1 MKKTLFKTFLALI
14 TVFSVI
20 FVGCAGDAGDNSSNT
35 SVTLEETPG
44 TVGKPSNELL
54 AASELM
60 KELDGNNEKVI
71 FMYYRPDGSY
81 SKWGIWLWE
90 DGGNG
95 ELAYNVT
102 AGKFENK
109 TVEFNGNSY
118 NIGYMILDPSM
129 FTTAAPNVKAAIE
142 GKKNLNFIIRDAD
155 WKKDPGSDQAF
166 DLSSG
171 NHFMVLSGDKDV
183 YPITSEITPMISS
196 ANMETPTTMKVM
208 LSVKY
213 ALEGSASDNGFSLV
227 ASDGTIAT
235 ISDVVNY
242 NAKDDRSKNF
252 TNTLLITLSSKL
264 DLSKTWTLCH
274 EKFEPT
280 EGRSVG
286 TASAIKADLNDF
298 VYEGTDLGLT
308 LNGNKATFK
317 VWAPVA
323 SDVTILLYDDVS
335 KVGNYKAETLAYKV
349 AGSTTEVELKGTP
362 SKEAKMTLDTSTG
375 VWSYVIE
382 DVSAYKYYKYQ
393 ITNNGTTTYVCDI
406 YAKAASPDSIA
417 AQIID
422 INQGT
427 NYGTKDNYV
436 NPFGNN
442 GTDSKLYSDA
452 IIYEMHIRDWSRAA
466 VADSTGKFLDIANSD
481 EIINHLKDIGIT
493 HVQILPMFDYAQVNS
508 DLNYNWGYNPYHYNV
523 PEGRYVEYSTG
534 DGIDAVNQMRSMIEK
549 LHEAGIAV
557 IMDVVYNHTSGTQGG
572 SLYDSTVPY
581 YYYRLNADGSYSNGS
596 GCGNE
601 TDSEAPMFKKYMIE
615 TLKHWMLDYHINGF
629 RFDLMGL
636 HSKETM
642 AEIYK
647 ELSAIDSNVLVYGEP
662 WTGRDARVK
671 NGCTG
676 SVPSE
681 AYGVGAFDD
690 DFRDAIKGAEFGGF
704 NAGEVQGV
712 FNSEGISAG
721 LKGESGKNKRNPTDF
736 IGLGLH
742 YVECH
747 DNFTLFDK
755 LVYSL
760 EDNIDAVKEADSKGN
775 IATKWP
781 TTITPAQIE
790 LIKKEQT
797 LAGAYVM
804 LSQGTAFMN
813 GGQEFLRTKKG
824 NPDSYSADTKGGVKW
839 TNDAGDKN
847 IDDVNTINL
856 TFKETYSDVYK
867 AYKGL
872 IAFRKQYSSLFG
884 SFTETNVQKAKN
896 SDEDKVDGVTKYR
909 VDGTNDKF
917 LIYFNATEE
926 DFVPLADDIK
936 GYTKVIDVTSG
947 TPTEST
953 TLPASVPAKSF
964 VILKK

>member
-1 MKKTLFKTFLALI
+1 MKKNLFKTLLALI

-20 FVGCAGDAGDNSSNT
+20 FVGCAGDAGGSGESAECEAGKIYAEIPTDPIYKATAELAKKLDPESKKYILFFYDGRSNDYSNRTAYLWVDNGTTCSEAMKTDTSNEYKIGYLEFYDGTT
-35 SVTLEETPG
+35 SLGGIPANVITTLDAGGSIKAIVKNTGDEWEWQTNDCSLTTATGDRHFLITSG
-44 TVGKPSNELL
+44 TGTKSENKTYAVSDDVKPMILGADSQTKNLIKVSLNVAYGLDTGMGTSGFVMKDSEGNEVSIVDSINFDNQSKLKNKAKNVLLTLSNEL
-54 AASELM
+54 
-60 KELDGNNEKVI
+60 
-71 FMYYRPDGSY
+71 
-81 SKWGIWLWE
+81 
-90 DGGNG
+90 
-95 ELAYNVT
+95 
-102 AGKFENK
+102 
-109 TVEFNGNSY
+109 
-118 NIGYMILDPSM
+118 
-129 FTTAAPNVKAAIE
+129 
-142 GKKNLNFIIRDAD
+142 
-155 WKKDPGSDQAF
+155 
-166 DLSSG
+166 DLSNTYYISHSLFTPKEG
-171 NHFMVLSGDKDV
+171 VIVSIQNIVKDSATYNGD
-183 YPITSEITPMISS
+183 
-196 ANMETPTTMKVM
+196 
-208 LSVKY
+208 
-213 ALEGSASDNGFSLV
+213 
-227 ASDGTIAT
+227 
-235 ISDVVNY
+235 
-242 NAKDDRSKNF
+242 
-252 TNTLLITLSSKL
+252 
-264 DLSKTWTLCH
+264 
-274 EKFEPT
+274 
-280 EGRSVG
+280 
-286 TASAIKADLNDF
+286 
-298 VYEGTDLGLT
+298 DLGLT

-422 INQGT
+422 INEGT
-427 NYGTKDNYV
+427 NYGSKDNYV

-662 WTGRDARVK
+662 WTGGDARVK

-712 FNSEGISAG
+712 YNSEGISAG
-721 LKGESGKNKRNPTDF
+721 LIGESGKNSRNPTDF

-760 EDNIDAVKEADSKGN
+760 AENIDAVKEADSKGN

-781 TTITPAQIE
+781 TTITPEQVE

-847 IDDVNTINL
+847 IDDVNTIDL

-867 AYKGL
+867 TYKGL

-884 SFTETNVQKAKN
+884 SFTETNVQKAKDLN
-896 SDEDKVDGVTKYR
+896 KDRVDGVTKYR
-909 VDGTNDKF
+909 VDGTTDKF
-917 LIYFNATEE
+917 LIYFNATEK
-926 DFVPLADDIK
+926 DFVPLADDIND
-936 GYTKVIDVTSG
+936 YTKVIDVTSG

-953 TLPASVPAKSF
+953 TLPESVPAKSF

>member
-1 MKKTLFKTFLALI
+1 MKKNVLKTLLALI

-20 FVGCAGDAGDNSSNT
+20 FVGCAGDAGDTSSESPAEKPGT
-35 SVTLEETPG
+35 LGEISAPLLGAAELLEEIDP
-44 TVGKPSNELL
+44 
-54 AASELM
+54 
-60 KELDGNNEKVI
+60 NNEKVI
-71 FMYYRPDGSY
+71 FFYYRPDGNY
-81 SKWGIWLWE
+81 SDWGLWLWE
-90 DGGNG
+90 DAGDGTDDGFN
-95 ELAYNVT
+95 LT
-102 AGKFENK
+102 KGKFEGKNI
-109 TVEFNGNSY
+109 TVNNQTF
-118 NIGYMILDPSM
+118 NIGCMVLTSEM
-129 FTTAAPNVKAAIE
+129 FEKKVPAVANVLKD
-142 GKKNLNFIIRDAD
+142 KKNLNFIIRTDG
-155 WKKDPGSDQAF
+155 WKAKDPGPDQAF
-166 DLSSG
+166 DLSG
-171 NHFMVLSGDKDV
+171 GTHFMVVSGDTDV
-183 YPITSEITPMISS
+183 YPISSVMTPFISS
-196 ANMETPTTMKVM
+196 ANMETTTTMKVA
-208 LSVKY
+208 LSTKY
-213 ALEGSASDNGFSLV
+213 ALETTENSNGFIV
-227 ASDGTIAT
+227 TASDGTIA
-235 ISDVVNY
+235 IVKDIVNY
-242 NAKDDRSKNF
+242 NAQNNRNDNF
-252 TNTLLITLSSKL
+252 TNTLLVRMSSPL
-264 DLSKTWTLCH
+264 DMSKTWSISH
-274 EKFEPT
+274 EKFEPS
-280 EGRSVG
+280 EGRIVG
-286 TASAIKADLNDF
+286 TANAIKISLNDF

-362 SKEAKMTLDTSTG
+362 SKEAKMTPDTSTG
-375 VWSYVIE
+375 IWSYTID

-427 NYGTKDNYV
+427 NYGSKDNYV

-662 WTGRDARVK
+662 WTGGDARVK

-712 FNSEGISAG
+712 YNSDGISAG
-721 LKGESGKNKRNPTDF
+721 LKGESGKNSRNPTDF

-760 EDNIDAVKEADSKGN
+760 AENIDAVKEAKGN

-781 TTITPAQIE
+781 TTITPEQVE

-847 IDDVNTINL
+847 IDDVIQ
-856 TFKETYSDVYK
+856 
-867 AYKGL
+867 L
-872 IAFRKQYSSLFG
+872 I
-884 SFTETNVQKAKN
+884 
-896 SDEDKVDGVTKYR
+896 
-909 VDGTNDKF
+909 
-917 LIYFNATEE
+917 
-926 DFVPLADDIK
+926 
-936 GYTKVIDVTSG
+936 
-947 TPTEST
+947 
-953 TLPASVPAKSF
+953 
-964 VILKK
+964 

>member
-1 MKKTLFKTFLALI
+1 MKKNVLKTLLALI

-20 FVGCAGDAGDNSSNT
+20 FVGCAGDAGDTNSEAPAKKPGTLGEISAPLLGAAEL
-35 SVTLEETPG
+35 LEEIDP
-44 TVGKPSNELL
+44 
-54 AASELM
+54 
-60 KELDGNNEKVI
+60 NNEKVI
-71 FMYYRPDGSY
+71 FFYYRPDGNY
-81 SKWGIWLWE
+81 SDWGLWLWE
-90 DGGNG
+90 DAGNG
-95 ELAYNVT
+95 TDDGFNLT
-102 AGKFENK
+102 KGKFEGKNI
-109 TVEFNGNSY
+109 TVNNQTF
-118 NIGYMILDPSM
+118 NIGCMVLTSEM
-129 FTTAAPNVKAAIE
+129 FEEKVPAVANVLND
-142 GKKNLNFIIRDAD
+142 KKNLNFIIRTDGWTA
-155 WKKDPGSDQAF
+155 KDPGPDQAF
-166 DLSSG
+166 DLSG
-171 NHFMVLSGDKDV
+171 GTHFMVVSGDTDV
-183 YPITSEITPMISS
+183 YPISSVMTPFISS
-196 ANMETPTTMKVM
+196 ANMETTTTMKVA
-208 LSVKY
+208 LSTKY
-213 ALEGSASDNGFSLV
+213 ALETTENSNGFIV
-227 ASDGTIAT
+227 TASDGTIA
-235 ISDVVNY
+235 IVKDIVNY
-242 NAKDDRSKNF
+242 NAQNNRNDNF
-252 TNTLLITLSSKL
+252 TNTLLVRMSSPL
-264 DLSKTWTLCH
+264 DMSKTWSISH
-274 EKFEPT
+274 EKFEPS
-280 EGRSVG
+280 EGRIVG
-286 TASAIKADLNDF
+286 TANAIKISLNDF

-427 NYGTKDNYV
+427 NYGSKDNYV

-662 WTGRDARVK
+662 WTGGDARVK

-681 AYGVGAFDD
+681 TYGVGAFDD

-721 LKGESGKNKRNPTDF
+721 LKGESGKNGRNTTDF

-760 EDNIDAVKEADSKGN
+760 EDNIDAVKEADDEGK

-781 TTITPAQIE
+781 ATITLEQIE

-847 IDDVNTINL
+847 IDDVNTIDL

-867 AYKGL
+867 TYKGL

-884 SFTETNVQKAKN
+884 SFTKTNTQKPKN
-896 SDEDKVDGVTKYR
+896 SDKNRVDGVTKYC
-909 VDGTNDKF
+909 VEGTADNF

-926 DFVPLADDIK
+926 EFVPLADDIK
-936 GYTKVIDVTSG
+936 DYTKVIDVTSG

-953 TLPASVPAKSF
+953 TLPTSVPAKSF

>member
-1 MKKTLFKTFLALI
+1 MKKNVLKTFLTLI
-14 TVFSVI
+14 AVFSVI
-20 FVGCAGDAGDNSSNT
+20 FVGCAGDAGNS

-44 TVGKPSNELL
+44 TVGQPSNELL

-60 KELDGNNEKVI
+60 KELDGDNEKVI

-90 DGGNG
+90 DGGDG
-95 ELAYNVT
+95 KFAYNVT

-109 TVEFNGNSY
+109 TVEFDGKSY
-118 NIGYMILDPSM
+118 NIGYMILDPQM

-142 GKKNLNFIIRDAD
+142 GKKNLNFIIRDAN
-155 WKKDPGSDQAF
+155 WEKDPGSDQAF

-183 YPITSEITPMISS
+183 YPITSEITPMIAS
-196 ANMETPTTMKVM
+196 ANMETSTTMKVM

-227 ASDGTIAT
+227 ASDGTLAT

-274 EKFEPT
+274 EKFEPI
-280 EGRSVG
+280 EGRLVG

-298 VYEGTDLGLT
+298 VYKGTDLGLT
-308 LNGNKATFK
+308 LDGNKATFK

-335 KVGNYKAETLAYKV
+335 KVGNYQPSTV
-349 AGSTTEVELKGTP
+349 ALNVSGSTTEVELKGTP

-375 VWSYVIE
+375 IWSYVIE

-601 TDSEAPMFKKYMIE
+601 TDSEAPMFKKYMIDS
-615 TLKHWMLDYHINGF
+615 LKHWMLDYHINGF

-647 ELSAIDSNVLVYGEP
+647 ELSAID
-662 WTGRDARVK
+662 
-671 NGCTG
+671 
-676 SVPSE
+676 
-681 AYGVGAFDD
+681 
-690 DFRDAIKGAEFGGF
+690 
-704 NAGEVQGV
+704 
-712 FNSEGISAG
+712 
-721 LKGESGKNKRNPTDF
+721 
-736 IGLGLH
+736 
-742 YVECH
+742 
-747 DNFTLFDK
+747 
-755 LVYSL
+755 
-760 EDNIDAVKEADSKGN
+760 
-775 IATKWP
+775 
-781 TTITPAQIE
+781 
-790 LIKKEQT
+790 
-797 LAGAYVM
+797 
-804 LSQGTAFMN
+804 
-813 GGQEFLRTKKG
+813 
-824 NPDSYSADTKGGVKW
+824 
-839 TNDAGDKN
+839 
-847 IDDVNTINL
+847 
-856 TFKETYSDVYK
+856 
-867 AYKGL
+867 
-872 IAFRKQYSSLFG
+872 
-884 SFTETNVQKAKN
+884 
-896 SDEDKVDGVTKYR
+896 
-909 VDGTNDKF
+909 
-917 LIYFNATEE
+917 
-926 DFVPLADDIK
+926 
-936 GYTKVIDVTSG
+936 
-947 TPTEST
+947 
-953 TLPASVPAKSF
+953 
-964 VILKK
+964 